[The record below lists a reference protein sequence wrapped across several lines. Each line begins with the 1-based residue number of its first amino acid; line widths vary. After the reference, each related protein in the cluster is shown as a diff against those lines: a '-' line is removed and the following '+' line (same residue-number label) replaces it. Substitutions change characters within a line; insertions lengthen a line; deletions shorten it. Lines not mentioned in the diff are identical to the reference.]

1 MRHVLSVLLTTAV
14 LATVAVGCAPVVP
27 PTPAPT
33 TPAPTTPATAGTPSS
48 TVSPAPATSTPVP
61 AAPVTVKAYFAYHEK
76 MQPAARALPAGTTAV
91 LKGAL
96 EALLA
101 GPTAAEKAAG
111 LVTMVPAGTTLRD
124 VTLSGHVAVVD
135 FSAAFASGG
144 GSLSMTDRLAQ
155 VVYTATQF
163 PGVTSVTLKL
173 DGKTIKVLGGEG
185 IMVDHPRTRK
195 SCEGETPAILID
207 RPAWGGTLKAGGS
220 VGGTADVFEAVFQIQ
235 VRDSSGAL
243 VFHKTVHATSG
254 TGTRGT
260 WTVTPT
266 LSGAKPGVGSI
277 RVYESSAKDGSP
289 VNIVKI
295 PMSMEP

>member
-1 MRHVLSVLLTTAV
+1 MRRLLSVLLAAAV

-27 PTPAPT
+27 PTPTPT
-33 TPAPTTPATAGTPSS
+33 IPATTGTPPA

-61 AAPVTVKAYFAYHEK
+61 AAPVTVKVYFAYHEK

-207 RPAWGGTLKAGGS
+207 RPAWGGTLNAGGS

-243 VFHKTVHATSG
+243 VFQKTVHATSG

-289 VNIVKI
+289 VNVVKVPVLI
-295 PMSMEP
+295 EP

>member
-1 MRHVLSVLLTTAV
+1 MRRLLSVLLAAAV
-14 LATVAVGCAPVVP
+14 LATVAVGCTPVVP
-27 PTPAPT
+27 PTPTPT
-33 TPAPTTPATAGTPSS
+33 IPATTGTPPA

-61 AAPVTVKAYFAYHEK
+61 AAPVTVKTYFAYHEK

-173 DGKTIKVLGGEG
+173 GGKTIKVLGGEG

-289 VNIVKI
+289 VNVVKVPVLI
-295 PMSMEP
+295 EP

>member
-1 MRHVLSVLLTTAV
+1 MRRVLSVLLVMAV
-14 LATVAVGCAPVVP
+14 LATVLVGCAPAVP
-27 PTPAPT
+27 PTPTPT
-33 TPAPTTPATAGTPSS
+33 TPAATGTPPATA
-48 TVSPAPATSTPVP
+48 SPLPATSTPTP
-61 AAPVTVKAYFAYHEK
+61 AAPVTVKAYFVYHEK

-96 EALLA
+96 EVLLA
-101 GPTAAEKAAG
+101 GPTAAEKAGG
-111 LVTMVPAGTTLRD
+111 LVTVVPAGTKLRG
-124 VTLSGHVAVVD
+124 VTLSGHVAIID
-135 FSAAFASGG
+135 LSAAFASGG

-163 PGVTSVTLKL
+163 PGVTAVTLKL
-173 DGKTIKVLGGEG
+173 DGKTIKALGGEG
-185 IMVDHPRTRK
+185 IIVDHPRTRA

-220 VGGTADVFEAVFQIQ
+220 VGGTANVFEAVFQIQ

-260 WTVTPT
+260 WTVTPA

-289 VNIVKI
+289 INVVKI
-295 PMSMEP
+295 PVLIEP

>member
-1 MRHVLSVLLTTAV
+1 MRRLLSVLLAAAV

-27 PTPAPT
+27 PMPT
-33 TPAPTTPATAGTPSS
+33 PTTPATTGTPPA
-48 TVSPAPATSTPVP
+48 TVSPAPATSTPAP
-61 AAPVTVKAYFAYHEK
+61 AAPVTFKAYFAYHEK

-101 GPTAAEKAAG
+101 GPTAAEKAGG
-111 LVTMVPAGTTLRD
+111 LVTMVPAGTKLRG
-124 VTLSGHVAVVD
+124 VTLSGHVAIVD
-135 FSAAFASGG
+135 FNAAFASGG

-220 VGGTADVFEAVFQIQ
+220 IGGTADVFEAVFQIQ